1 MKKIT
6 RRDFV
11 KTTSGAVV
19 GGALVSAAPK
29 MWGKATNLPMG
40 IQLYTVREQLPKDFD
55 GTLRQLHDD
64 GFQEVE
70 AAGYFGRTA
79 AQFKQAMD
87 NAGLHCVSAHHPLA
101 DLLAKEDELIQYGHD
116 LGLSYI
122 ICSWARAKDPK
133 QQELTLDDWKWDC
146 EQFNR
151 IGEKTRKAGIQF
163 GYHNHVRE
171 FKKLDGML
179 IYDVLLHG
187 TDPKLVTMEMDCGW
201 VVAAGFNPIEYL
213 NKYPKRFSMLH
224 VKDMTAGPD
233 PHSTVL
239 GRGSIDYRPIFA
251 AAKNIK
257 HYFYEQEEFNNTPA
271 QEAIKMSAD
280 YLKKLES

>member
-1 MKKIT
+1 MKKIS

-11 KTTSGAVV
+11 KATSGAVV
-19 GGALVSAAPK
+19 GGALVSTAPNL
-29 MWGKATNLPMG
+29 WGKAKHLPMG
-40 IQLYTVREQLPKDFD
+40 IQLYTVREMLPKDFD
-55 GTLRQLHDD
+55 GTLRELHDD

-87 NAGLHCVSAHHPLA
+87 DAGLHCVSAHHPLA

-116 LGLSYI
+116 LGLSYL

-151 IGEKTRKAGIQF
+151 IGEKTKAAGIQF

-171 FKKLDGML
+171 FKKADGVL
-179 IYDVLLHG
+179 IYDELLRG
-187 TDPKLVTMEMDCGW
+187 TDPKLITMEMDCGW
-201 VVAAGFNPIEYL
+201 VVAAGFNPLEYL
-213 NKYPKRFSMLH
+213 KKYPNRFSMLH
-224 VKDMTAGPD
+224 VKDMTAGPN
-233 PHSTVL
+233 PHSTAL
-239 GRGSIDYRPIFA
+239 GHGTIDYRPIFA
-251 AAKNIK
+251 AAKNVK
-257 HYFYEQEEFNNTPA
+257 HYFYEQEEFDNTPA